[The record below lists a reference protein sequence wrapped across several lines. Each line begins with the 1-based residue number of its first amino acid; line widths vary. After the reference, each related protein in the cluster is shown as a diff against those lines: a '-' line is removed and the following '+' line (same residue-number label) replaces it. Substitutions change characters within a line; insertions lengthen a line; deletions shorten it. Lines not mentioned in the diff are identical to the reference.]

1 MLMSSRKPS
10 MFRSLRFRM
19 TVLNASTTVVLIAF
33 LRIMTITWL
42 TDTFIQSADAVLY
55 QRLRTELVQR
65 TLPLPSRLTNYQ
77 NYLNVNSAAYFSNI
91 EGLQP
96 FLPDQTPAFLAS
108 VFANPLTV
116 GTYTL
121 IANSDGVPIS
131 ADNDI
136 SLFVLN
142 DEGLRAAVDSPDHV
156 DVRSIKDKQ
165 GNDIRIVTLHL
176 PENPIRYIQ
185 VGRPMADYVSLER
198 QLRFILLYVG
208 LIGIIFVILASWIL
222 SGYFVAPTERAYELQ
237 KRFITNASHEL
248 RTPLSIVRASA
259 QLALLDAPKDHPH
272 TDLLETIVAE
282 NKHMTNMID
291 NLLTI
296 ARTEERIPSVD
307 AYDLMPHVHEAVTA
321 VERSAP
327 GRTIHMQC
335 TQATI
340 MTTYD
345 PHYISHIIRILLDNA
360 VAHTSATADIAIN
373 CVVAAHSIEI
383 HICDTGAGVP
393 VEHMGTIFEP
403 FVTYS
408 RGTGHRGS
416 GIGLN
421 IAQMFAR
428 AMHADL
434 RYQSNIPHGACFVL
448 ELPV

>member
-1 MLMSSRKPS
+1 MLKNLRKPS

-19 TVLNASTTVVLIAF
+19 TVLNASTTVLLIVF

-55 QRLRTELVQR
+55 QRLSTELVQR
-65 TLPLPSRLTNYQ
+65 ELPLPSRLTNPQ
-77 NYLNVNSAAYFSNI
+77 NNLNEKSAAYFSNI
-91 EGLQP
+91 EALQP
-96 FLPDQTPAFLAS
+96 FLPTETPSLLTSMFAS
-108 VFANPLTV
+108 PLTV

-121 IANSDGVPIS
+121 IANSDGIHIGS
-131 ADNDI
+131 DNDI
-136 SLFVLN
+136 PPFLLN
-142 DEGLRAAVDSPDHV
+142 DESLRAAVDSPDQV
-156 DVRSIKDKQ
+156 DVRSIKDDQ
-165 GNDIRIVTLHL
+165 GHDIRIISIHI
-176 PENPIRYIQ
+176 PENPIRFIQ

-208 LIGIIFVILASWIL
+208 FIGIIFVILASWIL

-237 KRFITNASHEL
+237 KRFISNASHEL

-259 QLALLDAPKDHPH
+259 QLALMDAPKDHPH
-272 TDLLETIVAE
+272 TDLLKTIVAE

-307 AYDLMPHVHEAVTA
+307 AYDVMPHVREAVTA

-327 GRTIHMQC
+327 GRTIQMQC

-340 MTTYD
+340 MSTYD

-360 VAHTSATADIAIN
+360 VAHTPATADIAIN
-373 CVVAAHSIEI
+373 CVVATHSIEI
-383 HICDTGAGVP
+383 HICDTGPGVP
-393 VEHMGTIFEP
+393 AEHVGTIFEP

-421 IAQMFAR
+421 IAQTFAR
-428 AMHADL
+428 AMNAHLYYKPNA
-434 RYQSNIPHGACFVL
+434 PHGACFVL
-448 ELPV
+448 QLPV